1 MAVWALLSIS
11 QTVKAANYYITGF
24 FVEGQEWTKLDG
36 KNMESVGNNKYS
48 QTYQC
53 ETTGKYCFRF
63 AGDDLPYQM
72 CPAVA
77 SYDLTKVSSYGVS
90 YTNHEGKENYY
101 FCVNMESGKTY
112 TFTFDNSNPSNRTV
126 ACTVSGEGSGT
137 VTPTEKYCSFYLIGN
152 LYKENNEEWADGT
165 KANPFNTID
174 GKTYTYT
181 FTGVEKT
188 VYFRVQGYDPDG
200 NKFGSDFAPN
210 TTDDKDKELTTTFQT
225 VVSKP
230 YNSSKTKAWT
240 FDAKSDKTYTITLDY
255 SDTSKPQIKYTE
267 GGSSVVTKVIKLF
280 NGSSE
285 VTGYNGKYTL
295 DLSGE
300 TSTDATI
307 TLTIDAK
314 AYGLAT
320 AQAISTVG
328 TTSDIA
334 FTAEGTEKLTLTAG
348 LIYSLT
354 VTEDGKMTVEAKE
367 KVNPYKVAGAGFYLV
382 GDFMSPYNHSDVN
395 PGGDIPGKINY
406 ERLYFKF
413 EQQAD
418 GSYKIDIPACLT
430 AKMQILGI
438 SVDGVPRVY
447 GPSGIVEL
455 YGAKDHG
462 TASPVTD
469 GSVGGNSKT
478 NNLVVVDEFKDS
490 DNFWNLVTR
499 NDGVTDDDGI
509 YEVSFTFDSD
519 SKTPKI
525 WTIKHNSLKR
535 VVYLLSNAQGAT
547 AQPLYDSRIDIPSG
561 YSDVSSASAVH
572 LEGITNKYFVLG
584 TVVRNMSTP
593 EIKKQAIKADDGI
606 HEISQEKGGKQCGTH
621 TKFFFL
627 GADPVYE
634 SDNTTI
640 KTQDSYQLTAN
651 KPAVAI
657 SKLKGNK
664 VVQVNPTKGR
674 DDVAGKDNSYGMQAE
689 IYVPNA
695 GKIDYPDVISMVG
708 PAIPSTT
715 TTNVD
720 GTTKWLW
727 DATAGD
733 MTYDES
739 DHCYKLV
746 LNTSADLYGKT
757 FRFVG
762 DHAITQNWYED
773 GTPANV
779 KYPDVKVEGTS
790 EATVADPN
798 VVNYTSDC
806 TENTIV
812 HDSDIKWNRGAGLWT
827 VRFYIIPGKD
837 KNTFQYTITGASKIY
852 IPVTA
857 HMGKLLR
864 TYTSAIDVVPVDK
877 EVLVYAAQS
886 YTKNEK
892 NNTGSGDETGTVML
906 YRLKFIPANQGVVL
920 YAPTTLGNDKPGL
933 IEVVPAYSAT
943 VKRYSND
950 VFDYVKDWAKPET
963 KKELIWVNQETH
975 EQKKDVWNNYL
986 VPVLTDTKITQFYFD
1001 DQNKWT
1007 GRNFAFT
1014 RYSQTNTG
1022 RANKVIKDD
1031 ATNEDPAKRDYFSFF
1046 RGAGTVKASYSYL
1059 MLPRTIMEGNG
1070 QILDQNQDNDKNR
1083 FSKSMVWF
1091 EGIDAPMDN
1100 ETTGI
1105 SELKNNVSNTDA
1117 AYYTLQ
1123 GVKVAKPVKG
1133 IYIHQGKKVII
1144 K

>member
-1 MAVWALLSIS
+1 MKRFFTFLMAVWALLSIS
-11 QTVKAANYYITGF
+11 QTVKAVDFCIMGTFTG
-24 FVEGQEWTKLDG
+24 EDRTHWTKLDG
-36 KNMESVGNNKYS
+36 KNMDLVGTNKYS

-53 ETTGKYCFRF
+53 TKPGEYHFRF
-63 AGDDLPYQM
+63 IGIGWKGEM
-72 CPAVA
+72 CPEQS
-77 SYDLTKVSSYGVS
+77 SYDLTQASPS
-90 YTNHEGKENYY
+90 YTVSWTDQPGKENNY
-101 FCVNMESGKTY
+101 FSVNMESGKTY
-112 TFTFDNSNPSNRTV
+112 TFTFDDSDSKNRTV
-126 ACTVSGEGSGT
+126 ACTVS
-137 VTPTEKYCSFYLIGN
+137 
-152 LYKENNEEWADGT
+152 
-165 KANPFNTID
+165 
-174 GKTYTYT
+174 
-181 FTGVEKT
+181 
-188 VYFRVQGYDPDG
+188 
-200 NKFGSDFAPN
+200 
-210 TTDDKDKELTTTFQT
+210 
-225 VVSKP
+225 
-230 YNSSKTKAWT
+230 
-240 FDAKSDKTYTITLDY
+240 
-255 SDTSKPQIKYTE
+255 
-267 GGSSVVTKVIKLF
+267 GSSVVTKVIKLF

-285 VTGYNGKYTL
+285 VIGSNGKYSL
-295 DLSGE
+295 DLS
-300 TSTDATI
+300 SAAADATI
-307 TLTIDAK
+307 TLSIDGAK
-314 AYGLAT
+314 YGLETGKIIEA
-320 AQAISTVG
+320 AG
-328 TTSDIA
+328 TTSGIA
-334 FTAEGTEKLTLTAG
+334 FTTEGKAALTLKAG

-354 VTEDGKMTVEAKE
+354 VTEDGKMTVVAEE
-367 KVNPYKVAGAGFYLV
+367 KVDPYAAVYNAGFYLV
-382 GDFMSPYNHSDVN
+382 GDFMSQYNDKTVN
-395 PGGDIPGKINY
+395 PGGDTPGKINY

-413 EQQAD
+413 EQQKD

-430 AKMQILGI
+430 AKMQILGV

-447 GPSGIVEL
+447 GPSRIEQL
-455 YGAKDHG
+455 HGAKDYG

-469 GSVGGNSKT
+469 GSVGGDRET
-478 NNLVVVDEFKDS
+478 NNLVVVDGFKDS

-499 NDGVTDDDGI
+499 NDNVTDDDGI
-509 YEVSFTFDSD
+509 YEVSFEYDP
-519 SKTPKI
+519 KTQSPTT

-547 AQPLYDSRIDIPSG
+547 AQPLYDSRSKIEDG

-572 LEGITNKYFVLG
+572 LEGITSKYFVLG
-584 TVVRNMSTP
+584 TVVRDLSNTDSK
-593 EIKKQAIKADDGI
+593 IYKQAIKADDGI
-606 HEISQEKGGKQCGTH
+606 HKIPDEKGGKQCGTH

-640 KTQDSYQLTAN
+640 VTKSSYWLTAN

-664 VVQVNPTKGR
+664 IVEVNPTKGSN
-674 DDVAGKDNSYGMQAE
+674 DEAGEDNSYGMQAE
-689 IYVPNA
+689 IYVPN
-695 GKIDYPDVISMVG
+695 GDKIDYPDAISMVG

-773 GTPANV
+773 DTPANL
-779 KYPDVKVEGTS
+779 KYPDEKVEGTS

-798 VVNYTSDC
+798 VVNYTSVC
-806 TENTIV
+806 TENTIE
-812 HDSDIKWNRGAGLWT
+812 HDKDIKWNRGAGLWT

-852 IPVTA
+852 IPVIA

-864 TYTSAIDVVPVDK
+864 TYTSAVDVVPVDK

-886 YTKNEK
+886 YTKNKE

-920 YAPTTLGNDKPGL
+920 YAPTTLGNEEPGQ

-943 VKRYSND
+943 VKRYSSD
-950 VFDYVKDWAKPET
+950 VFDYVEDWANET
-963 KKELIWVNQETH
+963 KKELIWVNQVKH
-975 EQKKDVWNNYL
+975 EGDKWNNYL
-986 VPVLTDTKITQFYFD
+986 MPVLTDTKITQFYFD

-1014 RYSQTNTG
+1014 RYSQTKTG
-1022 RANKVIKDD
+1022 RANGVITDN
-1031 ATNEDPAKRDYFSFF
+1031 TTDPDPKKHDYFSFF
-1046 RGAGTVKASYSYL
+1046 RAAGTVKASYSYL

>member
-11 QTVKAANYYITGF
+11 QTVKAVDFCIMGTFTG
-24 FVEGQEWTKLDG
+24 EDRTHWTKLDG
-36 KNMESVGNNKYS
+36 KNMDLVGTNKYS

-53 ETTGKYCFRF
+53 TKAGEYHFRF
-63 AGDDLPYQM
+63 IGIGWKGEM
-72 CPAVA
+72 CPEQS
-77 SYDLTKVSSYGVS
+77 SYDLTQASPS
-90 YTNHEGKENYY
+90 YTVSWTDLPGKEKNY
-101 FCVNMESGKTY
+101 FSVNMESGKTY
-112 TFTFDNSNPSNRTV
+112 TFTFDDSDSKNRTV
-126 ACTVSGEGSGT
+126 ACTVS
-137 VTPTEKYCSFYLIGN
+137 
-152 LYKENNEEWADGT
+152 
-165 KANPFNTID
+165 
-174 GKTYTYT
+174 
-181 FTGVEKT
+181 
-188 VYFRVQGYDPDG
+188 
-200 NKFGSDFAPN
+200 
-210 TTDDKDKELTTTFQT
+210 
-225 VVSKP
+225 
-230 YNSSKTKAWT
+230 
-240 FDAKSDKTYTITLDY
+240 
-255 SDTSKPQIKYTE
+255 
-267 GGSSVVTKVIKLF
+267 GSSVVTKVIKLL
-280 NGSSE
+280 NGTTE
-285 VTGYNGKYTL
+285 VTGSNGKYTL

-300 TSTDATI
+300 TSTDAII
-307 TLTIDAK
+307 TLDIDGTT
-314 AYGLAT
+314 YGLAT

-334 FTAEGTEKLTLTAG
+334 FTAEGTEKLTLKAG
-348 LIYSLT
+348 LVYSLT

-395 PGGDIPGKINY
+395 PGGDTPGTINY

-413 EQQAD
+413 EQQKD

-430 AKMQILGI
+430 AKMQILGV

-447 GPSGIVEL
+447 GPSGIEQL
-455 YGAKDHG
+455 HGAKDYG

-469 GSVGGNSKT
+469 GSVGGDSEK

-499 NDGVTDDDGI
+499 NDGVTDDEGI

-547 AQPLYDSRIDIPSG
+547 AQPLYDSRINIPSG
-561 YSDVSSASAVH
+561 YSDVASASAVH

-584 TVVRNMSTP
+584 TVVRNMTSQ
-593 EIKKQAIKADDGI
+593 EIYNQAIKADDGI
-606 HEISQEKGGKQCGTH
+606 HQISDEKGGKQCGTH

-689 IYVPNA
+689 ILVPNA
-695 GKIDYPDVISMVG
+695 GKIDYPDAISMVG

-773 GTPANV
+773 DTPANL
-779 KYPDVKVEGTS
+779 KYPDEKVEGTS

-806 TENTIV
+806 TENTIE
-812 HDSDIKWNRGAGLWT
+812 HDKDIKWNRGAGLWT

-864 TYTSAIDVVPVDK
+864 TYTSAIDVVPVDAN
-877 EVLVYAAQS
+877 VLIYAAQS
-886 YTKNEK
+886 YQKNTDK
-892 NNTGSGDETGTVML
+892 TPVAGGETGTVKL

-920 YAPTTLGNDKPGL
+920 YAPTTLGNEEPGL

-963 KKELIWVNQETH
+963 TKEQIWVNQETH
-975 EQKKDVWNNYL
+975 EQAKDKWNNYL
-986 VPVLTDTKITQFYFD
+986 VPVLTDTKITQFYFG

-1014 RYSQTNTG
+1014 RYSQTKTG
-1022 RANKVIKDD
+1022 RANGVIKDN
-1031 ATNEDPAKRDYFSFF
+1031 TTDPDPKKHDYFSFF

-1059 MLPRTIMEGNG
+1059 MLPRIIMAGNG
-1070 QILDQNQDNDKNR
+1070 QILDQNQDNDTNR

>member
-11 QTVKAANYYITGF
+11 QTVKAVDFCIMGTFTGEDRAN
-24 FVEGQEWTKLDG
+24 WAKLDG
-36 KNMESVGNNKYS
+36 KDMDLVGTNKYS

-53 ETTGKYCFRF
+53 TKAGEYRFRF
-63 AGDDLPYQM
+63 IGDGWNGEM
-72 CPAVA
+72 CPEQS
-77 SYDLTKVSSYGVS
+77 SYDLTQASPNCQVFY
-90 YTNHEGKENYY
+90 NDQPGKKNNYFY
-101 FCVNMESGKTY
+101 VNMESGKTY
-112 TFTFDNSNPSNRTV
+112 TFTFDDSSVANRTV
-126 ACTVSGEGSGT
+126 ACKVSGSE
-137 VTPTEKYCSFYLIGN
+137 
-152 LYKENNEEWADGT
+152 
-165 KANPFNTID
+165 
-174 GKTYTYT
+174 
-181 FTGVEKT
+181 
-188 VYFRVQGYDPDG
+188 
-200 NKFGSDFAPN
+200 
-210 TTDDKDKELTTTFQT
+210 
-225 VVSKP
+225 
-230 YNSSKTKAWT
+230 
-240 FDAKSDKTYTITLDY
+240 
-255 SDTSKPQIKYTE
+255 
-267 GGSSVVTKVIKLF
+267 VVTKVIKLL

-285 VTGYNGKYTL
+285 LTGSNGRYSL
-295 DLSGE
+295 DLSSE
-300 TSTDATI
+300 TSKDATI
-307 TLTIDAK
+307 TLTIDGEP
-314 AYGLAT
+314 YGLAA
-320 AQAISTVG
+320 AQTISAAG
-328 TTSDIA
+328 TTSGIA
-334 FTAEGTEKLTLTAG
+334 FTTEGTAALTLKAG

-354 VTEDGKMTVEAKE
+354 VTEDGKMTVVAEE
-367 KVNPYKVAGAGFYLV
+367 KVDPYAAVYNAGFYLV
-382 GDFMSPYNHSDVN
+382 GDFMSQYNDKTVN
-395 PGGDIPGKINY
+395 PGGDTPGKINY

-413 EQQAD
+413 EQQKD

-430 AKMQILGI
+430 AKMQILGV

-447 GPSGIVEL
+447 GPSGIEQL
-455 YGAKDHG
+455 HGAKDYG

-469 GSVGGNSKT
+469 GSVGGDRET
-478 NNLVVVDEFKDS
+478 NNLVVVDGFKDS

-499 NDGVTDDDGI
+499 NDNVTDDDGI
-509 YEVSFTFDSD
+509 YEVSFEYDP
-519 SKTPKI
+519 KTQSPTT

-535 VVYLLSNAQGAT
+535 VLYLLSNAQGAT
-547 AQPLYDSRIDIPSG
+547 AQPLYDSRINIPSG
-561 YSDVSSASAVH
+561 YSDVASASAVH

-584 TVVRNMSTP
+584 TVVRNMPSP
-593 EIKKQAIKADDGI
+593 EIYNQAIKADDGI
-606 HEISQEKGGKQCGTH
+606 HQISDEKGGKQCGTH

-695 GKIDYPDVISMVG
+695 GKIDYPDAISMVG

-773 GTPANV
+773 GTPANSN
-779 KYPDVKVEGTS
+779 YPNTKEEGTS
-790 EATVADPN
+790 DATVADPN
-798 VVNYTSDC
+798 VVNYVSDC
-806 TENTIV
+806 TEETIN
-812 HDSDIKWNRGAGLWT
+812 HNQDIIWNRGAGLWT
-827 VRFYIIPGKD
+827 VRFYIIPSKD
-837 KNTFQYTITGASKIY
+837 GKNTFQYTITGASKIY

-864 TYTSAIDVVPVDK
+864 TYTSAVDVVPVNDD
-877 EVLVYAAQS
+877 VLIFAAQS
-886 YTKNEK
+886 YTKKEA
-892 NNTGSGDETGTVML
+892 NNTGSGDETGTVKL
-906 YRLKFIPANQGVVL
+906 YRLKYIPANQGVIL
-920 YAPTTLGNDKPGL
+920 FAPNSPVPNKKQTKMEL
-933 IEVVPAYSAT
+933 VPAYSAT
-943 VKRYSND
+943 VKRYSKN
-950 VFDYVKDWAKPET
+950 VYDYIEDWAKSEA
-963 KKELIWVNQETH
+963 KESMWVNVH
-975 EQKKDVWNNYL
+975 EKEKWNNYL
-986 VPVLTDTKITQFYFD
+986 VPVLTDTKITQFHY
-1001 DQNKWT
+1001 NEKKEWT
-1007 GRNFAFT
+1007 GRNFSFT
-1014 RYSQTNTG
+1014 RYSQTKTG
-1022 RANKVIKDD
+1022 KKNGVEEEDT
-1031 ATNEDPAKRDYFSFF
+1031 TNPDESKRDYFSFF
-1046 RGAGTVKASYSYL
+1046 RFSGTAKANYSYL
-1059 MLPRTIMEGNG
+1059 MLPRTIMQGNG
-1070 QILDQNQDNDKNR
+1070 QILDQNQDNANDTKL
-1083 FSKSMVWF
+1083 FAKSMVWF

-1105 SELKNNVSNTDA
+1105 SELKNNSNTDA

-1133 IYIHQGKKVII
+1133 IYIHQGKKVIV

>member
-1 MAVWALLSIS
+1 MKRFFTLFMAVWALLSIS
-11 QTVKAANYYITGF
+11 QTVKAVDFCIMGTFTGEDRAN
-24 FVEGQEWTKLDG
+24 WAKLDG
-36 KNMESVGNNKYS
+36 KNMDLVGTNKYS

-53 ETTGKYCFRF
+53 TKAGEYRFRF
-63 AGDDLPYQM
+63 IGVGWNGEM
-72 CPAVA
+72 CPEQS
-77 SYDLTKVSSYGVS
+77 SYDLTQASPSCKVFW
-90 YTNHEGKENYY
+90 TDQPGKAKNYFY
-101 FCVNMESGKTY
+101 VNMESGKTY
-112 TFTFDNSNPSNRTV
+112 TFTFDDSDSKNRTV
-126 ACTVSGEGSGT
+126 ACTVS
-137 VTPTEKYCSFYLIGN
+137 
-152 LYKENNEEWADGT
+152 
-165 KANPFNTID
+165 
-174 GKTYTYT
+174 
-181 FTGVEKT
+181 
-188 VYFRVQGYDPDG
+188 
-200 NKFGSDFAPN
+200 
-210 TTDDKDKELTTTFQT
+210 
-225 VVSKP
+225 
-230 YNSSKTKAWT
+230 
-240 FDAKSDKTYTITLDY
+240 
-255 SDTSKPQIKYTE
+255 
-267 GGSSVVTKVIKLF
+267 GSSVVTKVIKLF

-307 TLTIDAK
+307 TLTIDGT

-334 FTAEGTEKLTLTAG
+334 FTAEGTEKLTLKAG

-395 PGGDIPGKINY
+395 PGGDTPGTINY

-413 EQQAD
+413 EQQGD

-509 YEVSFTFDSD
+509 YEVSFEYDP
-519 SKTPKI
+519 KTQSPTT

-547 AQPLYDSRIDIPSG
+547 AQPLYDSRINIPSG
-561 YSDVSSASAVH
+561 YSDVASASAVH

-584 TVVRNMSTP
+584 TVVRNMPSS
-593 EIKKQAIKADDGI
+593 EIYNQAIKADDGI
-606 HEISQEKGGKQCGTH
+606 HQISDEKGGKQCGTH

-695 GKIDYPDVISMVG
+695 GKIDYPDAISMVG

-779 KYPDVKVEGTS
+779 KYPIEKVEGTS

-837 KNTFQYTITGASKIY
+837 NKNTFQYTITGASKIY

-886 YTKNEK
+886 YTKNNK

-920 YAPTTLGNDKPGL
+920 YAPTTLGNEKPGL

-943 VKRYSND
+943 VKRYSSD
-950 VFDYVKDWAKPET
+950 VFDYVEDWAKPET

-975 EQKKDVWNNYL
+975 EQEKDVWNNYL

-1014 RYSQTNTG
+1014 RYSQTKTG
-1022 RANKVIKDD
+1022 RANGVIKDN
-1031 ATNEDPAKRDYFSFF
+1031 TTDPDPKKHDYFSFF
-1046 RGAGTVKASYSYL
+1046 RAAGTVKASYSYL

-1070 QILDQNQDNDKNR
+1070 QILDQNQDNDTNR